1 MLNIGDTKVYTEL
14 LMVKEAPTKINQVG
28 SRHTLYLQKSLVED
42 STFPFKPSEP
52 LIARIEDEKLIIER
66 ISRQGKRS

>member
-1 MLNIGDTKVYTEL
+1 
-14 LMVKEAPTKINQVG
+14 MVKEAPTKINQVG

-52 LIARIEDEKLIIER
+52 LIARIDGAKLVIEKADKK
-66 ISRQGKRS
+66 GKIT